1 MSIFCICIC
10 VRVVDR
16 LRCACIIVTERIL
29 EEISD
34 IYSYTLYIKI
44 RKCTFFGRLVL
55 TRLLSILL
63 IFFFEK
69 WVSFQFYIFKG
80 FKQYHHSYIRHH
92 SVNIRVNL
100 FNMFLIYNSDYL
112 NKWKMGVQFVVKKS
126 CICAYTAYIYTITMW
141 SIIISISKLI

>member
-1 MSIFCICIC
+1 MFCCGLLVYVYLYVCEYLPRKKRKCLCLSFVFVFVC
-10 VRVVDR
+10 VSYR

-63 IFFFEK
+63 IFLFRK

-92 SVNIRVNL
+92 SVNISLNL

-112 NKWKMGVQFVVKKS
+112 NK
-126 CICAYTAYIYTITMW
+126 
-141 SIIISISKLI
+141 